1 VTTWRRHRLDA
12 GLVLLAVAIGSSA
25 LRGHPSG
32 PARASVATSV
42 VAVLVFLARRWQP
55 LTVSL
60 LAFASLALG
69 VSFGVDI
76 TPLQFFGILAT
87 FGLAGA
93 LNRPRDA
100 VLVWGAGELTL
111 AYAISHEAAG
121 ARLADLALTSAFC
134 TTIWAAGLA
143 VAERGRHAAGA
154 EHRARSAELTRATH
168 AEQAR
173 RRERARIAAEL
184 HDIVSHGLSVV
195 IVQTVAA
202 RQSLD
207 DERAAGRGTAGDADR
222 RMAAVEETAREA
234 LADMRRMLGLIQ
246 SLPTPDEASPGGDD
260 VDPNPGLRHLG
271 ALLQRAA
278 DAGLTVAGSGL
289 DDLPPLTP
297 ALELAVYRVVQESL
311 TNVIKHAPGA
321 RVHVTASQAAGQLT
335 IDVTNEPSAPGRRS
349 RVRPDDG
356 PDRGG
361 DGQGHGLIGLRQR
374 VEVFGGRCA
383 AGPLPDGG
391 FRVEATIPVDGSDTT
406 SHLGPVEPALTEQPD
421 VPSTRSAVGADRP

>member
-1 VTTWRRHRLDA
+1 VTTWRRHPLDA
-12 GLVLLAVAIGSSA
+12 GLVLLAVAIGSAA
-25 LRGHPSG
+25 LHGDRSG
-32 PARASVATSV
+32 PERASLVVSV

-69 VSFGVDI
+69 VSFDVDI
-76 TPLQFFGILAT
+76 TPLQFFGVLAT

-111 AYAISHEAAG
+111 AYAVSHEAAG
-121 ARLADLALTSAFC
+121 TRLADLALTSAFC

-143 VAERGRHAAGA
+143 VAERGRHAADA
-154 EHRARSAELTRATH
+154 EHRARSAELTRANH
-168 AEQAR
+168 ADQAR
-173 RRERARIAAEL
+173 RRERARIATEL

-207 DERAAGRGTAGDADR
+207 DERAAGHRSPGDADR

-234 LADMRRMLGLIQ
+234 LSDMRRMLGLMQ
-246 SLPTPDEASPGGDD
+246 SLPALDKATPSE
-260 VDPNPGLRHLG
+260 VDPSPGLRNLG
-271 ALLQRAA
+271 ALLQRAT
-278 DAGLTVAGSGL
+278 DAGLTVTSSGL
-289 DDLPPLTP
+289 DDLRPTTP

-321 RVHVTASQAAGQLT
+321 RVHVAASKAAGQLT

-349 RVRPDDG
+349 RLQPDDG
-356 PDRGG
+356 PGRSGEPG
-361 DGQGHGLIGLRQR
+361 RGLIGLRQR
-374 VEVFGGRCA
+374 VEIFGGSCA
-383 AGPLPDGG
+383 TGPLPDGG
-391 FRVEATIPVDGSDTT
+391 FRVEATIPVESNDTAA
-406 SHLGPVEPALTEQPD
+406 LVGPAEPALTGQPD
-421 VPSTRSAVGADRP
+421 TSEATSVVGVDRP

>member
-12 GLVLLAVAIGSSA
+12 GLVLLAVAIGSSVPFGD
-25 LRGHPSG
+25 RSG
-32 PARASVATSV
+32 PARASLVASV

-69 VSFGVDI
+69 VSFDVDI

-111 AYAISHEAAG
+111 AYAVSHEAAG
-121 ARLADLALTSAFC
+121 TRLADLALTSAFC

-143 VAERGRHAAGA
+143 VAERGRHAADA
-154 EHRARSAELTRATH
+154 EHRARSAELTRANH

-173 RRERARIAAEL
+173 RRERARIATEL

-202 RQSLD
+202 RQCLD
-207 DERAAGRGTAGDADR
+207 DERAAGRRTGGDADR
-222 RMAAVEETAREA
+222 RMAAVEDTAREA
-234 LADMRRMLGLIQ
+234 LSDMRRMLGLMQ
-246 SLPTPDEASPGGDD
+246 SLPALDEAPPNDVD
-260 VDPNPGLRHLG
+260 VDPSPGLRHLG

-278 DAGLTVAGSGL
+278 DAGLTVTSSGL
-289 DDLPPLTP
+289 DDLRPMTP

-321 RVHVTASQAAGQLT
+321 RVHVSTSQAAGQLT
-335 IDVTNEPSAPGRRS
+335 IDVTNEPREAGRGS
-349 RVRPDDG
+349 HVRPDDG
-356 PDRGG
+356 SNRSGE
-361 DGQGHGLIGLRQR
+361 QGRGLIGLRQR
-374 VEVFGGRCA
+374 VEVFGGSCA
-383 AGPLPDGG
+383 TGPLPDGG
-391 FRVEATIPVDGSDTT
+391 FRVEATIPLDPGDTAA
-406 SHLGPVEPALTEQPD
+406 LVGAAEPTLTEQPD
-421 VPSTRSAVGADRP
+421 TSETRSVVGVDRP